1 MLSSPFWTRHFGDDE
16 AEVPWERFGAAFK
29 SDVDALGG
37 LPGEL
42 QSPAPE
48 HVDWALDLVR
58 QELEVPADGAVAR
71 ASLDAFGAARGH
83 GGPGTADVWFLGEVG
98 KLSQLGHP
106 T

>member
-1 MLSSPFWTRHFGDDE
+1 MARIRVRVRGWVRVRVRVSS
-16 AEVPWERFGAAFK
+16 
-29 SDVDALGG
+29 
-37 LPGEL
+37 
-42 QSPAPE
+42 
-48 HVDWALDLVR
+48 LDLVR

>member
-1 MLSSPFWTRHFGDDE
+1 MSEIDNIQQAIGRGDAASRAGSEVLSSPFWTRHFGDDE

-48 HVDWALDLVR
+48 HVDWAVDLVR
-58 QELEVPADGAVAR
+58 QELEG
-71 ASLDAFGAARGH
+71 
-83 GGPGTADVWFLGEVG
+83 
-98 KLSQLGHP
+98 
-106 T
+106 